1 MTKLQTISDKNTK
14 SFKIKKLLV
23 KKLNKEQFKKDN
35 LIIVIGGDGFML
47 QTLKKNKNSKKLF
60 YGINSG
66 NYGFLMNKFSSKNII
81 KNLSKANMVSIYP
94 LEMIVK
100 NKSNQARKSLA
111 INEVS
116 ILRQSRQAASLSIKQ
131 GSRQIIKKLVSD
143 GVLVSTPAGSTAY
156 NLSVHGPILSLH
168 SKKLSISPIS
178 AFRPRRWKGK
188 IVNDKS
194 KIIITNLDPSK
205 RPISAVADNLE
216 VRNAKSI
223 TVKTNNKIKEFIFQI
238 SNTEKIYLS
247 KNSEDLKFNEKI
259 LSVKLD
265 KKIIYKENII
275 LQSLYKAATDQNI
288 PPNTII
294 EFARIYGFQVDFQR
308 DIRKEDKFQIM
319 YEVFIDENKKIIET
333 GEILFANLKL
343 SGQDNSLYYFDKENL
358 EGHYDK
364 NGKSVQKALMKSPIN
379 GARLSSSFGMRK
391 HPIDGYNK
399 MHRGTDFAAPKGTPI
414 MASGNGIV
422 KKAGWCGG
430 GGNCVKIR
438 HNSTYETV
446 YAHMS
451 KFARGI
457 KNGVRVKQGQ
467 TIGYVGSTGKST
479 GPHLHYEVIVNGK
492 KVNSQKLKL
501 PSGKVLKG
509 KNREYFETAKIKLDV
524 LKSEKIIGL
533 N

>member
-1 MTKLQTISDKNTK
+1 MQ
-14 SFKIKKLLV
+14 KKLITFFFNNF
-23 KKLNKEQFKKDN
+23 KLIGLIF
-35 LIIVIGGDGFML
+35 LIILTVIIAAYSN
-47 QTLKKNKNSKKLF
+47 QKE
-60 YGINSG
+60 
-66 NYGFLMNKFSSKNII
+66 
-81 KNLSKANMVSIYP
+81 NLSKSQNFDVINNIYFKKTLNEIVNNLEPRYKKYNHKIKSGETFDKILSEYSI
-94 LEMIVK
+94 EREEII
-100 NKSNQARKSLA
+100 A
-111 INEVS
+111 IKE
-116 ILRQSRQAASLSIKQ
+116 SLSKKVNINRLNTNQKI
-131 GSRQIIKKLVSD
+131 QII
-143 GVLVSTPAGSTAY
+143 
-156 NLSVHGPILSLH
+156 
-168 SKKLSISPIS
+168 
-178 AFRPRRWKGK
+178 
-188 IVNDKS
+188 
-194 KIIITNLDPSK
+194 LD
-205 RPISAVADNLE
+205 
-216 VRNAKSI
+216 
-223 TVKTNNKIKEFIFQI
+223 KTNNKIKEFVFQI

-247 KNSEDLKFNEKI
+247 KNSEDLEFDEKI
-259 LSVKLD
+259 LSIKLD

-319 YEVFIDENKKIIET
+319 YEIFIDKNDKIIET

-343 SGQDNSLYYFDKENL
+343 SGQDNSLYYFDKKNI
-358 EGHYDK
+358 EGHYNK
-364 NGKSVQKALMKSPIN
+364 NGKSVQKALMKTPIN

-391 HPIDGYNK
+391 HPIDGFNK

-414 MASGNGIV
+414 MASGNGTV

-430 GGNCVKIR
+430 GGNCVKIK

-457 KNGVRVKQGQ
+457 KKGVRVKQGQ

-501 PSGKVLKG
+501 PSGKILKG
-509 KNREYFETAKIKLDV
+509 KNRELFETNKIKLDV